1 MKWVLYAFAGG
12 LLAAPA
18 WAQSPYVAGAIGA
31 EIVRSTSVESSGS
44 NFGSGNGES
53 WNGAIRVGTLVAPRF
68 GVELEFLRPGAIEGD
83 GDGPV
88 YIAAEIQRA
97 VVGGILPDGVV
108 ADPAIFPPI
117 FPIISQ
123 RTRIRAT
130 TVSTLAFARQA
141 VGARVDLVY
150 LGGLGFSRVVH
161 EIEFGIPRS
170 LLAAGRVILPPY
182 RTRTMQY
189 GVGPIVGAEARI
201 GMTEHARLVAGV
213 RLHALGESLVDGW
226 LVRPSVGLAWTF

>member
-1 MKWVLYAFAGG
+1 MKRAACAFVGG

-31 EIVRSTSVESSGS
+31 EIVRSTSVRSAGSTFDSGS
-44 NFGSGNGES
+44 GES
-53 WNGAIRVGTLVAPRF
+53 WSGAIRVGTLVAPRV
-68 GVELEFLRPGAIEGD
+68 GVELEFLRPGAIESD
-83 GDGPV
+83 HDGPV

-97 VVGGILPDGVV
+97 VVGSLV
-108 ADPAIFPPI
+108 ADGLVGDATI

-123 RTRIRAT
+123 QTRTRTT

-141 VGARVDLVY
+141 VGERVDLVY

-170 LLAAGRVILPPY
+170 LLAAGRPFVPSY
-182 RTRTMQY
+182 KTRTTQY

-201 GMTEHARLVAGV
+201 GMTEHARLVAGL
-213 RLHALGESLVDGW
+213 RLHALGQSLVDGW
-226 LVRPSVGLAWTF
+226 LVRPTVGLAWTF

>member
-1 MKWVLYAFAGG
+1 MRWVLCAFVCG
-12 LLAAPA
+12 LLTAPA

-44 NFGSGNGES
+44 TFGSGNGES
-53 WNGAIRVGTLVAPRF
+53 WSGAIRMGTLVAPRF

-83 GDGPV
+83 GGGPF
-88 YIAAEIQRA
+88 YIAADVERA
-97 VVGGILPDGVV
+97 VVGDLV
-108 ADPAIFPPI
+108 AHGLVPNAAI

-123 RTRIRAT
+123 QTRIRAT

-150 LGGLGFSRVVH
+150 LGGLGFSRVEH
-161 EIEFGIPRS
+161 EIEFGIPRQ
-170 LLAAGRVILPPY
+170 LLAAGGLILPPY
-182 RTRTMQY
+182 RTRTTRY

-213 RLHALGESLVDGW
+213 RLHALGQSLVDGW